1 MSPDQSDPPPNDSI
15 EELIRAA
22 AMRYESALFGLVP
35 GGPFPDQA
43 RFLEMVPSPARAQLG
58 QLLNR
63 MDSVYSSMRATA
75 AGQLSNSV
83 SGTLLAY
90 ATGESIEMGRTIV
103 VNDPRDM
110 KRPGEGHSARSA
122 GDSQFA
128 EDLKFAVSADDGTTK
143 VFGDSVSD
151 SGSGSVYLSGDSSQG
166 VTIADTP
173 QGQKAPT
180 EYPYVRGYE
189 ILGELGRGGMG
200 VVYKARQIKLNR
212 IVALKMVLAGAH
224 AGSEA
229 LARFF
234 TEAEAVAL
242 LVHPNIVQI
251 YEVSEHD
258 GIPFFSLEYVSGGSL
273 AEKIAREPMQASE
286 AARLVEALARAMTAA
301 HSHGV
306 IHRDL
311 KPANVLITSDG
322 VPKITDFGLA
332 KRMESDSGQTRSG
345 TLMGTP
351 NYMAPEQAKGD
362 THKIG
367 PSADLYAIG
376 VILYECLTGR
386 TPFVGTSVM
395 DTLHQVQNLE
405 AVPPRYLQPK
415 VPSDLETICLKCLQK
430 EPEKRY
436 ANVGDLAD
444 DLQRFLEGKPIF
456 ARPIS
461 TTERLLRW
469 GKRNP
474 RVAVLSASVLT
485 LLLTTAIGST
495 VAAFR
500 ISQARQSA
508 EIARLW
514 FEQKAKS
521 EERLRGVAD
530 TSAREAEKAREL
542 ADANAKAAN
551 AAAEEA
557 RKAHAQAEA
566 NAKVASDQSSLAL
579 NTLATLVVKVQEQLD
594 DAPRTQQLKKDLLT
608 TAMTGLKQVAQHAE
622 KSTSTEAT
630 MAAAHMKMGQMF
642 MQLGDTEA
650 AFEQFVRCHQITEKR
665 AMANPNWAASQANLA
680 ATFIMLGNMS
690 QQIRRDMKAAVGYY
704 DKAIAIYDG
713 LNANPKGNGER
724 PVDPVV
730 ARRSMASAATQLAVV
745 HLRMGDP
752 AAAANDFDKA
762 LKIRQDLAREQPGN
776 AQFALDLSTAYLA
789 LAEVH
794 FRSGERVKA
803 FEDCENCLA
812 VRQRLVNEHPEN
824 LRYLRELSVIYGNF
838 GDFRLHC
845 DELEAAR
852 PLFDK
857 NLELS
862 RKLAAEDPKNSELQ
876 RDLSVA
882 LLRSGILA
890 FESKSPTADDYLKEC
905 LAIRE
910 KQAAEDPKNE
920 RRQLDLMLV
929 LPRVGQHV
937 KAAAIADRF
946 NAKNDASDPEILFET
961 ARCYAGC
968 SAVPGIDAALRTSYA
983 QKAIKSIA
991 ASIGA
996 GYRDWVALDTEPDL
1010 DPIRGDAEFKSIVD
1024 GLKAS
1029 LKK

>member
-1 MSPDQSDPPPNDSI
+1 MSPDQSGPPSTEAID
-15 EELIRAA
+15 ELVRAA
-22 AMRYESALFGLVP
+22 AMRYEAALFGLVP
-35 GGPFPDQA
+35 GGAIPDPA
-43 RFLEMVPSPARAQLG
+43 NFIDSVPAEARAKLSHLLG
-58 QLLNR
+58 R
-63 MDSVYSSMRATA
+63 MASVYASQRSTGGDSGSKSQA
-75 AGQLSNSV
+75 
-83 SGTLLAY
+83 GTLLAFV
-90 ATGESIEMGRTIV
+90 TTDSLEMGNTIV
-103 VNDPRDM
+103 VADVKDTGLPHDR
-110 KRPGEGHSARSA
+110 KQAPSS

-128 EDLKFAVSADDGTTK
+128 EDLKFANSGDDGATK
-143 VFGDSVSD
+143 IFSESD
-151 SGSGSVYLSGDSSQG
+151 SNSGEDSGFGSGDFSQG
-166 VTIADTP
+166 VTIVDTP
-173 QGQKAPT
+173 QGQKGPT
-180 EYPYVRGYE
+180 DFPYVRGYE

-251 YEVSEHD
+251 FEVSEHD

-273 AEKIAREPMQASE
+273 AEKLAREPMPATD
-286 AARLVEALARAMTAA
+286 AARFVEALARAMNAA

-311 KPANVLITSDG
+311 KPANVLITSEG

-362 THKIG
+362 TRKIG
-367 PSADLYAIG
+367 PAADIYAIG

-395 DTLHQVQNLE
+395 DTLHQVQNQE
-405 AVPPRYLQPK
+405 AVPPSYLQPK

-436 ANVGDLAD
+436 GNAGELAD
-444 DLQRFLEGKPIF
+444 DLQRFLDGKPIQ

-474 RVAVLSASVLT
+474 RVAVLSASLVA

-495 VAAFR
+495 IAAYR
-500 ISQARQSA
+500 ISQARQTA
-508 EIARLW
+508 EIASRW

-530 TSAREAEKAREL
+530 T
-542 ADANAKAAN
+542 NAKI
-551 AAAEEA
+551 
-557 RKAHAQAEA
+557 
-566 NAKVASDQSSLAL
+566 ASDQSSLAL

-594 DAPRTQQLKKDLLT
+594 DAPRTQQLKKDLLA
-608 TAMTGLKQVAQHAE
+608 TAMTGLKQVAEHAE

-642 MQLGDTEA
+642 MQLGDTA
-650 AFEQFVRCHQITEKR
+650 AAYDQFERCHQITEKR
-665 AMANPNWAASQANLA
+665 ALANPDWAASQANLA

-690 QQIRRDMKAAVGYY
+690 QQIRRDMKASVGYY
-704 DKAIAIYDG
+704 EKAIAIYE
-713 LNANPKGNGER
+713 AVIENPKGNGER
-724 PVDPVV
+724 PVDPIV
-730 ARRSMASAATQLAVV
+730 ARRAMAAAATQLAVV
-745 HLRMGDP
+745 LLRMGNP
-752 AAAANDFDKA
+752 SAAASDFDKA
-762 LKIRQDLAREQPGN
+762 LKIRQEIAREQPAN
-776 AQFALDLSTAYLA
+776 EQFALELSTAYLA

-794 FRSGERVKA
+794 FRSGERKKA

-812 VRQRLVNEHPEN
+812 VRQKLVQEHPEN
-824 LRYLRELSVIYGNF
+824 LRYQRELSVIYGNF

-845 DELEAAR
+845 DEPDAAR
-852 PLFDK
+852 PLYEK

-862 RKLAAEDPKNSELQ
+862 RKLAAEDPKNAELQ

-882 LLRSGILA
+882 LLRNGILA
-890 FESKSPTADDYLKEC
+890 YETKSPTVENYLKEC

-929 LPRVGQHV
+929 LPRVGEHE
-937 KAAAIADRF
+937 KAAEIAGRFDDR
-946 NAKNDASDPEILFET
+946 KDMSDPEILFET

-968 SAVPGIDAALRTSYA
+968 AAVPGIDKSLRTSYA
-983 QKAIKSIA
+983 QKAIKAIS

-996 GYRDWVALDTEPDL
+996 GYRDWVALETEPDL
-1010 DPIRGDAEFKSIVD
+1010 DPIRGESEFRNLLE
-1024 GLKAS
+1024 GLKVS